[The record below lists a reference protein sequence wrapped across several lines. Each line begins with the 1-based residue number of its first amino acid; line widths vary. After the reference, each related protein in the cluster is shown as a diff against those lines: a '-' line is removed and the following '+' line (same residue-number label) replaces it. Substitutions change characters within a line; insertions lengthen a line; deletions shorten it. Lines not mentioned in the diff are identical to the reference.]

1 VGPYLR
7 PAPGASKSGSALLD
21 SAARQNDDAGAK
33 SDDSANDGRRE
44 AELDEANGAVG
55 AWTMRPMTSPTTA
68 PTMPT
73 EAAPTTAH
81 RPGSGRSPS
90 HVALVF
96 IAYFRRPLRPGV
108 AWLRTPSRWQHGIPV
123 SRPLRSVEWNR
134 GT

>member
-1 VGPYLR
+1 MSLGSGIDLPWICLVRGSLVGPYLR

-81 RPGSGRSPS
+81 RPAAAGHLATSRSCS
-90 HVALVF
+90 
-96 IAYFRRPLRPGV
+96 
-108 AWLRTPSRWQHGIPV
+108 
-123 SRPLRSVEWNR
+123 
-134 GT
+134 